1 MSYSLSDK
9 RTKNVAEAVRKVM
22 GLTNLKEN
30 VSMELV
36 TQMKKILADGYVFY
50 FKAHTFHWNV
60 EGSNFPQ
67 YHDFFSEIYEEVF
80 GNLDPIAEQI
90 RALGAYAPT
99 ALSQL
104 LSMTSLTEAAGVV
117 APQQMVNDLLSDNE
131 KIIQGLIAGYKL
143 AESANELGLSNFLQ
157 DLVDKHKKLSWKLTS
172 TGKGI

>member
-1 MSYSLSDK
+1 MLSD
-9 RTKNVAEAVRKVM
+9 
-22 GLTNLKEN
+22 NLK
-30 VSMELV
+30 VLLAS
-36 TQMKKILADGYVFY
+36 TQAFAIK
-50 FKAHTFHWNV
+50 TQNFHWNV

-104 LSMTSLTEAAGVV
+104 LSRTSLTEAAGVLS
-117 APQQMVNDLLSDNE
+117 PQQMVNDLLSDNE
-131 KIIQGLIAGYKL
+131 KVIQGLIAGYRL
-143 AESANELGLSNFLQ
+143 AESANEPGLSNFLQ

>member
-1 MSYSLSDK
+1 MDELRLSLKSCLAN
-9 RTKNVAEAVRKVM
+9 TFVM
-22 GLTNLKEN
+22 
-30 VSMELV
+30 
-36 TQMKKILADGYVFY
+36 Y
-50 FKAHTFHWNV
+50 FKAHAFHWNV

-104 LSMTSLTEAAGVV
+104 LSMTSITEAAGVSS
-117 APQQMVNDLLSDNE
+117 PQQMVNDLLSDNE

-172 TGKGI
+172 TSKGI

>member
-80 GNLDPIAEQI
+80 DNLDPIAEQI

-104 LSMTSLTEAAGVV
+104 LTMTSLTEAAGVPS
-117 APQQMVNDLLSDNE
+117 PQQMVNDLLSDNE
-131 KIIQGLIAGYKL
+131 KVIQGLIAGYKL